1 MSKESSYSTFFF
13 EDKIK
18 KKEAIPSFP
27 CEEKHV
33 TSHKTLKIK
42 PIRPSQ
48 YECFQPPKSCL
59 LGSGAHPRPLGNA
72 YVARACAEFHE
83 MLATDAGVRNDW
95 EHHRMLLELAN
106 DRFIVNAR
114 MHAWDCWL
122 GDVSSAS
129 VATSRA
135 MELALRDGGEQA
147 LAAARQHAASATAS
161 MLAVRDGWPAQG
173 PHMAPTRSIP

>member
-1 MSKESSYSTFFF
+1 MNLPILFLLTFYRKEERSKESSYSTFFF

-48 YECFQPPKSCL
+48 YECFQPPTSCL

-114 MHAWDCWL
+114 MDA
-122 GDVSSAS
+122 
-129 VATSRA
+129 
-135 MELALRDGGEQA
+135 
-147 LAAARQHAASATAS
+147 
-161 MLAVRDGWPAQG
+161 
-173 PHMAPTRSIP
+173 